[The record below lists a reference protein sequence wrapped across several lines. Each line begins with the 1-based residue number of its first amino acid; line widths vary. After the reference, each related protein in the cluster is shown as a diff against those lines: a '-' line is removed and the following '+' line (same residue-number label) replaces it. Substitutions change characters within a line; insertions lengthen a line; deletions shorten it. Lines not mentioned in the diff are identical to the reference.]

1 MRKKLKKVCG
11 VGINDADYNVTVRAV
26 VDGKQKIIWRCP
38 YYARWAGM
46 LTRCY
51 DENYHKKEPSYIGC
65 TVSEDWIYFSKFRS
79 WMETQD
85 WQGKEIDKDLISKG
99 NRIYSPEFCVFVDRL
114 TNSFIVNSEKSDSIG
129 AAICKKTHKFQ
140 VRCRNPFS
148 GEREWLG
155 LYHSANQAHEV
166 WRKRKHEFACM
177 LADMQSD
184 ERAAMALR
192 SRFLRM
198 PEDK

>member
-1 MRKKLKKVCG
+1 MRYKLVCG
-11 VGINDADYNVTVRAV
+11 VATNDADYEVDSIVNGVRY
-26 VDGKQKIIWRCP
+26 ICP
-38 YYARWAGM
+38 FYLRWKSM
-46 LTRCY
+46 LSRCY
-51 DENYHKKEPSYIGC
+51 KNDGGYKRRTYLNC
-65 TVSEDWIYFSKFRS
+65 TVCDEWLTFSNFKK

-166 WRKRKHEFACM
+166 WRNRKHEFACM

-192 SRFLRM
+192 SRFLRIS
-198 PEDK
+198 EGK